1 MIHLIQ
7 KFLQYDR
14 ETPLYPDFS
23 IESRGR
29 RIVREIS
36 GMRNGDAAFLVFFR
50 KIFCQP
56 YRGMGSARSYSSSGC
71 KNPNKLASILIP
83 IFQRILIAAFLS
95 NRQTDYRHG

>member
-23 IESRGR
+23 IESRGT

-36 GMRNGDAAFLVFFR
+36 GMRNGNAAFLVFFQE
-50 KIFCQP
+50 KYLPISFGKGQ
-56 YRGMGSARSYSSSGC
+56 C
-71 KNPNKLASILIP
+71 KQLFWL
-83 IFQRILIAAFLS
+83 
-95 NRQTDYRHG
+95 